1 MQKISFKII
10 EQAIAN
16 IPDDPGAWEKVL
28 EIMNRDDF
36 QDYWAPVKM
45 QEDWGAMKYI
55 KTKYQKARDV
65 AYIAYVMASVP
76 VYVFG
81 YTDQETKEDDIAV
94 FDVIDDFEMSEEDPF
109 APDFGVHVFFTRE
122 EAEKTLHELD
132 AEWRATLSIHRVP
145 FALVVSDAEGFF
157 CPDEDPMFLLDGGDD
172 AAFLSRDMLAAIYMA
187 SGTAIQSTML
197 FEIVDVF
204 LDAQREREEALAQKF
219 YSQEMSGHPV
229 PLS

>member
-109 APDFGVHVFFTRE
+109 APDFEFTCSSHAKKPKRHYMSLMPNGVQ
-122 EAEKTLHELD
+122 
-132 AEWRATLSIHRVP
+132 
-145 FALVVSDAEGFF
+145 
-157 CPDEDPMFLLDGGDD
+157 
-172 AAFLSRDMLAAIYMA
+172 LSRF
-187 SGTAIQSTML
+187 TAFRLRWS
-197 FEIVDVF
+197 
-204 LDAQREREEALAQKF
+204 
-219 YSQEMSGHPV
+219 
-229 PLS
+229 